1 MDRGTRLMLGM
12 LTIAVCMLT
21 AKFVFESEPEAQAN
35 YAMAGDPEPTIV
47 WYGTINNVPGS
58 FNGNYS
64 YMYTIVRAW
73 SDGLIEARQW
83 QRTPSQCTVL
93 DCSSG
98 GNAPGWVT
106 ISSPNEGRAAMSDI
120 NGDESV
126 DVLDLLTVI
135 ERWGPAPHNFIPP
148 SDCPLAMI
156 NP

>member
-1 MDRGTRLMLGM
+1 MDRSTRLMLGM

-35 YAMAGDPEPTIV
+35 YAMAGGTEPTIV
-47 WYGTINNVPGS
+47 WYDAQVGGVENNS
-58 FNGNYS
+58 TTSILY
-64 YMYTIVRAW
+64 RAW
-73 SDGLIEARQW
+73 SDGTIEMRRQYFYHW
-83 QRTPSQCTVL
+83 NGYCYIDEVPCTPWTV
-93 DCSSG
+93 
-98 GNAPGWVT
+98 
-106 ISSPNEGRAAMSDI
+106 ISEPNEGRAAMSDI

-135 ERWGPAPHNFIPP
+135 DRWGPAPHNFIPP

>member
-47 WYGTINNVPGS
+47 WYDIQLVSTDDYRTTS
-58 FNGNYS
+58 MLY
-64 YMYTIVRAW
+64 RAW
-73 SDGLIEARQW
+73 SDGTIEIRKRYIYHNDACSIGDTLGSC
-83 QRTPSQCTVL
+83 TPWTV
-93 DCSSG
+93 
-98 GNAPGWVT
+98 
-106 ISSPNEGRAAMSDI
+106 ISEPDEGLAAMSDI
-120 NGDESV
+120 NGDEVV

-135 ERWGPAPHNFIPP
+135 ERWGPAPHNIIPL

>member
-47 WYGTINNVPGS
+47 WYGTIGTGES
-58 FNGNYS
+58 FVDHHYL
-64 YMYTIVRAW
+64 YRAW
-73 SDGLIEARQW
+73 SDGVVEHKNIRINF
-83 QRTPSQCTVL
+83 SGQC
-93 DCSSG
+93 SG
-98 GNAPGWVT
+98 GVNCTGGWIVV
-106 ISSPNEGRAAMSDI
+106 SHPNEGRAAMSDI
-120 NGDESV
+120 NGDEDV

>member
-21 AKFVFESEPEAQAN
+21 AKFVFESEPEAQAS

-47 WYGTINNVPGS
+47 WYGTSTPNN
-58 FNGNYS
+58 S
-64 YMYTIVRAW
+64 YLAEHQLLYRAW
-73 SDGLIEARQW
+73 SNGLVEYKDIRVNYGSNCSEPISCAGGW
-83 QRTPSQCTVL
+83 TVV
-93 DCSSG
+93 SH
-98 GNAPGWVT
+98 
-106 ISSPNEGRAAMSDI
+106 PNEGRAAMSDI

-135 ERWGPAPHNFIPP
+135 DRWGPAPHNFIPP